1 MARVARPPTNRAG
14 RFALASAA
22 ACAAGLVLVRLAT
35 VRTAGGRQRDDAM
48 LHGFVG
54 LARERIYSQLTD
66 VALAV
71 NPVPYAA
78 LGLVC
83 IGVAVARGHRARA
96 LAVAVVIVGTGTTTQ
111 ALKHV
116 LVQDRS
122 VDWLGANQIEG
133 LSWPSGHGTA
143 AMTIALCAVMVA
155 PAAWRGAV
163 ALLGSAFAVVIAYA
177 TLALVWHYP
186 SDVFA
191 GFLVAGLWVF
201 LALAVL
207 ARVEADAP
215 VPERPPRL
223 DWPIA
228 LGAAGSLVAA
238 ALVGVASEPV
248 SLDGSDHATVVVG
261 ALALAVLAL
270 ALALA
275 TAVAPSRV

>member
-1 MARVARPPTNRAG
+1 MARVARPPTSRAG
-14 RFALASAA
+14 RLALTSAA
-22 ACAAGLVLVRLAT
+22 ACAAGLAVVWVAA
-35 VRTAGGRQRDDAM
+35 VRTAGGRERDEAM

-54 LARERIYSQLTD
+54 LARQRVYSQLTD
-66 VALAV
+66 VAQVV

-78 LGLVC
+78 LGLACV
-83 IGVAVARGHRARA
+83 GVALARRRTARA
-96 LAVAVVIVGTGTTTQ
+96 LAVAVVVVGTGATTQ
-111 ALKHV
+111 ALKHL
-116 LVQDRS
+116 LVQDRYI
-122 VDWLGANQIEG
+122 DWLGGNQIEG
-133 LSWPSGHGTA
+133 LTWPSGHGTA

-186 SDVFA
+186 SDLFA

-215 VPERPPRL
+215 EAERAPRL

-228 LGAAGSLVAA
+228 LGAAGALVAA

-248 SLDGSDHATVVVG
+248 SLDGSDRATVVVG
-261 ALALAVLAL
+261 ALALATLAL
-270 ALALA
+270 SLALA

>member
-1 MARVARPPTNRAG
+1 
-14 RFALASAA
+14 
-22 ACAAGLVLVRLAT
+22 
-35 VRTAGGRQRDDAM
+35 M

-54 LARERIYSQLTD
+54 LARQRVYSQLTD
-66 VALAV
+66 VAQVV

-83 IGVAVARGHRARA
+83 IGVALAQRRPARA
-96 LAVAVVIVGTGTTTQ
+96 LAVAVVVVGTGATAQ
-111 ALKHV
+111 ALKH
-116 LVQDRS
+116 LLAQDRYI
-122 VDWLGANQIEG
+122 DWLGGNQIQG
-133 LSWPSGHGTA
+133 LTWPSGHATA

-163 ALLGSAFAVVIAYA
+163 ALLASAFAVVIAYA

-201 LALAVL
+201 AALAVL
-207 ARVEADAP
+207 ARVEADD
-215 VPERPPRL
+215 PEAERAPRL

-228 LGAAGSLVAA
+228 LGAAGALVAA

-248 SLDGSDHATVVVG
+248 SLDGSDRATVVVG
-261 ALALAVLAL
+261 ALALATLAL
-270 ALALA
+270 SLALA